1 MSRFL
6 PCRSLKTLPS
16 IGGIREI
23 RGPGGCGATRGIEG
37 EVRRATR
44 SDSGTKG
51 TCDSEAPRGN
61 QAAPS
66 DQLGRRPAR
75 LGLAG
80 FAGAAL
86 LLTLV
91 PLLPARSAERAVIQ
105 EILDGDQ
112 LFVDGQKA
120 RVNQQATAP
129 DDVSTK
135 ASRGALAFPGGA
147 VGRINRFSRMRLGQ
161 SCFLLESGQVL
172 VSGKAAGCTRSARLS
187 VRGTNYLLEVDEQ
200 GESQL
205 SVLEGTVEVEALK
218 EGTPAG
224 TAPTTVQ
231 AGQKL
236 RLSAQGVILALL
248 SLSSG
253 DYDAILRGPLFEGF
267 RLPLPN
273 YGSLESYLRRYQP
286 SVSLPSLP
294 VAPALPIRSLPSF
307 GLPRLF

>member
-1 MSRFL
+1 MDL
-6 PCRSLKTLPS
+6 PCRSLRPRRSAKAGKS
-16 IGGIREI
+16 GW
-23 RGPGGCGATRGIEG
+23 RGH
-37 EVRRATR
+37 RAGPER
-44 SDSGTKG
+44 
-51 TCDSEAPRGN
+51 
-61 QAAPS
+61 
-66 DQLGRRPAR
+66 LGLTSFGLTSLGLESLSLESLGLES

-80 FAGAAL
+80 LAGAL
-86 LLTLV
+86 LLTLL
-91 PLLPARSAERAVIQ
+91 PPLPARSAERAVIQ

-120 RVNQQATAP
+120 RVNQKATAP

-135 ASRGALAFPGGA
+135 ASRGALAFPAGA

-187 VRGTNYLLEVDEQ
+187 VRGTNYVLEVDEQ

-205 SVLEGTVEVEALK
+205 SVLEGTVEVEPLK
-218 EGTPAG
+218 DGIPTG
-224 TAPTTVQ
+224 SGPTTVQ

-248 SLSSG
+248 GLSSG
-253 DYDAILRGPLFEGF
+253 DYDAILRGPLFDGF

-286 SVSLPSLP
+286 SVSLPVNLPSAPPLAPSLP
-294 VAPALPIRSLPSF
+294 TPSLPSI

>member
-1 MSRFL
+1 VGQ
-6 PCRSLKTLPS
+6 
-16 IGGIREI
+16 GG
-23 RGPGGCGATRGIEG
+23 
-37 EVRRATR
+37 
-44 SDSGTKG
+44 
-51 TCDSEAPRGN
+51 
-61 QAAPS
+61 
-66 DQLGRRPAR
+66 R
-75 LGLAG
+75 LGHWARPQRYGLASLTG
-80 FAGAAL
+80 AL
-86 LLTLV
+86 LLTLL
-91 PLLPARSAERAVIQ
+91 PPPLPARSAERAVIQ

-120 RVNQQATAP
+120 RVKQQAAAP

-200 GESQL
+200 GDSQL
-205 SVLEGTVEVEALK
+205 SVLEGTVEVEPLK
-218 EGTPAG
+218 DGAPTGTG
-224 TAPTTVQ
+224 PTTVQ
-231 AGQKL
+231 AGQRL

-248 SLSSG
+248 GLSSG
-253 DYDAILRGPLFEGF
+253 DYDAILRGPLFDGF

-273 YGSLESYLRRYQP
+273 YGSLESYLRRYQL
-286 SVSLPSLP
+286 SVSLPSVPLAPSLP
-294 VAPALPIRSLPSF
+294 TPSLPSF

>member
-1 MSRFL
+1 MDL
-6 PCRSLKTLPS
+6 PCRSLRPRRSAKAGKSGWRGHRAGPERLSLASFGLTSLGLESLSLESLGLESFTL
-16 IGGIREI
+16 
-23 RGPGGCGATRGIEG
+23 A
-37 EVRRATR
+37 
-44 SDSGTKG
+44 
-51 TCDSEAPRGN
+51 
-61 QAAPS
+61 
-66 DQLGRRPAR
+66 
-75 LGLAG
+75 GLAG
-80 FAGAAL
+80 AL
-86 LLTLV
+86 LLTLL
-91 PLLPARSAERAVIQ
+91 PPLPARSAERAVIQ

-120 RVNQQATAP
+120 RVNQKATAP

-135 ASRGALAFPGGA
+135 ASRGALAFPAGA

-187 VRGTNYLLEVDEQ
+187 VRGTNYVLEVDEQ

-205 SVLEGTVEVEALK
+205 SVLEGTVEVEPLK
-218 EGTPAG
+218 DGIPTG
-224 TAPTTVQ
+224 SGPTTVQ

-248 SLSSG
+248 GLSSG
-253 DYDAILRGPLFEGF
+253 DYDAILRGPLFDGF

-286 SVSLPSLP
+286 SVSLPVNLPSAPSLP
-294 VAPALPIRSLPSF
+294 TPSLPSI

>member
-1 MSRFL
+1 MDL
-6 PCRSLKTLPS
+6 PCRSLRPRRS
-16 IGGIREI
+16 ARAGQSGW
-23 RGPGGCGATRGIEG
+23 RGH
-37 EVRRATR
+37 RA
-44 SDSGTKG
+44 G
-51 TCDSEAPRGN
+51 P
-61 QAAPS
+61 
-66 DQLGRRPAR
+66 LR
-75 LGLAG
+75 LGLTSFALKSPCLESLGLESFSLQSLSLQSFSLAG
-80 FAGAAL
+80 LAGAL
-86 LLTLV
+86 LLTLL
-91 PLLPARSAERAVIQ
+91 PPLPARSAERAVIQ

-205 SVLEGTVEVEALK
+205 SVLEGTVEVEPLK
-218 EGTPAG
+218 DGIPTG
-224 TAPTTVQ
+224 SGPTTVQ

-253 DYDAILRGPLFEGF
+253 DYDAILRGPLFDGF

-286 SVSLPSLP
+286 SVSLPVNLPSAPPLAPSLP
-294 VAPALPIRSLPSF
+294 TPSLPSI

>member
-1 MSRFL
+1 
-6 PCRSLKTLPS
+6 
-16 IGGIREI
+16 
-23 RGPGGCGATRGIEG
+23 
-37 EVRRATR
+37 
-44 SDSGTKG
+44 
-51 TCDSEAPRGN
+51 
-61 QAAPS
+61 
-66 DQLGRRPAR
+66 
-75 LGLAG
+75 
-80 FAGAAL
+80 
-86 LLTLV
+86 
-91 PLLPARSAERAVIQ
+91 VIQ

-120 RVNQQATAP
+120 RVNQKATAP

-135 ASRGALAFPGGA
+135 ASRGALAFPAGA

-187 VRGTNYLLEVDEQ
+187 VRGTNYVLEVDEQ

-205 SVLEGTVEVEALK
+205 SVLEGTVEVEPLK
-218 EGTPAG
+218 DGIPTG
-224 TAPTTVQ
+224 SGPTTVQ

-248 SLSSG
+248 GLSSG
-253 DYDAILRGPLFEGF
+253 DYDAILRGPLFDGF

-286 SVSLPSLP
+286 SVSLP
-294 VAPALPIRSLPSF
+294 VSLPSAPSLPTPSLPSI

>member
-1 MSRFL
+1 MDL
-6 PCRSLKTLPS
+6 PCRSLRPRRS
-16 IGGIREI
+16 ARAGQSGW
-23 RGPGGCGATRGIEG
+23 RGH
-37 EVRRATR
+37 RA
-44 SDSGTKG
+44 GP
-51 TCDSEAPRGN
+51 E
-61 QAAPS
+61 
-66 DQLGRRPAR
+66 R
-75 LGLAG
+75 LGLASFG
-80 FAGAAL
+80 LASFGLESLSLESLTLERLGLERFSLAGLAGAL
-86 LLTLV
+86 LLTLL
-91 PLLPARSAERAVIQ
+91 PPLPARSAERAVIQ

-112 LFVDGQKA
+112 LFVDGRKA

-135 ASRGALAFPGGA
+135 ASRGALAFRAGA

-205 SVLEGTVEVEALK
+205 SVLEGTVEVEPLK
-218 EGTPAG
+218 DGIPTG
-224 TAPTTVQ
+224 SGPTTVQ

-236 RLSAQGVILALL
+236 RLSAQGVILAVLG
-248 SLSSG
+248 LSSG
-253 DYDAILRGPLFEGF
+253 DYDAILRGPLFDGF

-286 SVSLPSLP
+286 SVSLPVNLPSAPPLAPSLP
-294 VAPALPIRSLPSF
+294 TPSLPSI

>member
-1 MSRFL
+1 MDL
-6 PCRSLKTLPS
+6 PCRSLRPRRS
-16 IGGIREI
+16 ARAGQSGW
-23 RGPGGCGATRGIEG
+23 RGH
-37 EVRRATR
+37 RA
-44 SDSGTKG
+44 GP
-51 TCDSEAPRGN
+51 E
-61 QAAPS
+61 
-66 DQLGRRPAR
+66 R
-75 LGLAG
+75 LGLTNLGLETLGLESLTLERLGLERFSLAG
-80 FAGAAL
+80 LAGAL
-86 LLTLV
+86 LLTLL
-91 PLLPARSAERAVIQ
+91 PPLPARSAERAVIQ

-112 LFVDGQKA
+112 LFVDGRKA

-135 ASRGALAFPGGA
+135 ASRGALAFRAGA

-205 SVLEGTVEVEALK
+205 SVLEGTVEVEPLK
-218 EGTPAG
+218 DGIPTG
-224 TAPTTVQ
+224 SSPTTVQ

-236 RLSAQGVILALL
+236 RLSAQGVILAVL

-253 DYDAILRGPLFEGF
+253 DYDAILRGPLFDGF

-286 SVSLPSLP
+286 SVSLPVNLP
-294 VAPALPIRSLPSF
+294 SAPPLGSQLAHPLPALHWPAPPVLMKA
-307 GLPRLF
+307 

>member
-1 MSRFL
+1 MGPECGGAARVELMSML
-6 PCRSLKTLPS
+6 LTCRSLRP
-16 IGGIREI
+16 
-23 RGPGGCGATRGIEG
+23 
-37 EVRRATR
+37 
-44 SDSGTKG
+44 
-51 TCDSEAPRGN
+51 
-61 QAAPS
+61 
-66 DQLGRRPAR
+66 RRPAHRRSVGARQNGRRSHRTGPER
-75 LGLAG
+75 LDRTGPRHPGPRLASLSSTGLAG
-80 FAGAAL
+80 AL
-86 LLTLV
+86 LFTLL
-91 PLLPARSAERAVIQ
+91 PPLPARSAERAVIQ

-120 RVNQQATAP
+120 RLNQQATAP

-172 VSGKAAGCTRSARLS
+172 VSGKASGCTRSARLS

-205 SVLEGTVEVEALK
+205 SVLEGTVEVEPLK
-218 EGTPAG
+218 DGTPTG
-224 TAPTTVQ
+224 TGFTTVQ

-236 RLSAQGVILALL
+236 RLSAQGAILALL
-248 SLSSG
+248 NLSSS
-253 DYDAILRGPLFEGF
+253 DYEAILRGPLFDGF

-273 YGSLESYLRRYQP
+273 YSSLESYLRRYQP
-286 SVSLPSLP
+286 SVSLPS
-294 VAPALPIRSLPSF
+294 APRAPSLPTPSIPSL

>member
-1 MSRFL
+1 
-6 PCRSLKTLPS
+6 
-16 IGGIREI
+16 
-23 RGPGGCGATRGIEG
+23 
-37 EVRRATR
+37 V
-44 SDSGTKG
+44 
-51 TCDSEAPRGN
+51 
-61 QAAPS
+61 
-66 DQLGRRPAR
+66 R
-75 LGLAG
+75 LGLTSLGLESFSLAG
-80 FAGAAL
+80 LAGAL
-86 LLTLV
+86 LLTLL
-91 PLLPARSAERAVIQ
+91 PPLPARSAERAVIQ

-135 ASRGALAFPGGA
+135 ASRGALAFPAGA
-147 VGRINRFSRMRLGQ
+147 MGRINRFSRMRLGQ

-187 VRGTNYLLEVDEQ
+187 VRGTNYVLEVDEQ

-205 SVLEGTVEVEALK
+205 SVLEGTVEVEPLK
-218 EGTPAG
+218 DGIPTG
-224 TAPTTVQ
+224 SGPTTVQ

-248 SLSSG
+248 GLSSG
-253 DYDAILRGPLFEGF
+253 DYDAILRGPLFDGF

-286 SVSLPSLP
+286 SVSLPVNLPSAPPLAPSLP
-294 VAPALPIRSLPSF
+294 TPSLPSI

>member
-1 MSRFL
+1 MGQ
-6 PCRSLKTLPS
+6 
-16 IGGIREI
+16 GG
-23 RGPGGCGATRGIEG
+23 
-37 EVRRATR
+37 
-44 SDSGTKG
+44 
-51 TCDSEAPRGN
+51 
-61 QAAPS
+61 
-66 DQLGRRPAR
+66 R
-75 LGLAG
+75 LGHWARPQRYGLASLTG
-80 FAGAAL
+80 AL
-86 LLTLV
+86 LLTLL
-91 PLLPARSAERAVIQ
+91 PPPLPARSAERAVIQ

-120 RVNQQATAP
+120 RVKQQAAAP

-200 GESQL
+200 GDSQL
-205 SVLEGTVEVEALK
+205 SVLEGTVEVEPLK
-218 EGTPAG
+218 DGAPTGTG
-224 TAPTTVQ
+224 PTTVQ
-231 AGQKL
+231 AGQRL
-236 RLSAQGVILALL
+236 RLSAQGVVLALL
-248 SLSSG
+248 GLSSG

-273 YGSLESYLRRYQP
+273 VGSLESYLRRYQP
-286 SVSLPSLP
+286 SVILPVSLPS
-294 VAPALPIRSLPSF
+294 APSLPTPSLPTF

>member
-1 MSRFL
+1 MDL
-6 PCRSLKTLPS
+6 PCRSLRPRRSAKAGKS
-16 IGGIREI
+16 GW
-23 RGPGGCGATRGIEG
+23 RGH
-37 EVRRATR
+37 RA
-44 SDSGTKG
+44 GP
-51 TCDSEAPRGN
+51 E
-61 QAAPS
+61 
-66 DQLGRRPAR
+66 R
-75 LGLAG
+75 LGLASFG
-80 FAGAAL
+80 LTSLGLESLGPESLGLAGLAGAL
-86 LLTLV
+86 LLTLL
-91 PLLPARSAERAVIQ
+91 PPLPARSAERAVIQ

-120 RVNQQATAP
+120 RVNQKATAP

-135 ASRGALAFPGGA
+135 ASRGALAFPAGA

-187 VRGTNYLLEVDEQ
+187 VRGTNYVLEVDEQ

-205 SVLEGTVEVEALK
+205 SVLEGTVEVEPLK
-218 EGTPAG
+218 DGIPTG
-224 TAPTTVQ
+224 SGPTTVQ

-248 SLSSG
+248 GLSSG
-253 DYDAILRGPLFEGF
+253 DYDAILRGPLFDGF

-286 SVSLPSLP
+286 SVSLPVNLPSAPPLAPSLP
-294 VAPALPIRSLPSF
+294 TPSLPSI

>member
-1 MSRFL
+1 MDL
-6 PCRSLKTLPS
+6 PCRSLRPRRS
-16 IGGIREI
+16 ARAGQSRW
-23 RGPGGCGATRGIEG
+23 RGH
-37 EVRRATR
+37 RAGPER
-44 SDSGTKG
+44 
-51 TCDSEAPRGN
+51 
-61 QAAPS
+61 
-66 DQLGRRPAR
+66 LGLTSLGLESLGLERLGLER

-80 FAGAAL
+80 LAGAL
-86 LLTLV
+86 LLTLL
-91 PLLPARSAERAVIQ
+91 PALPARSAERAVIQ

-135 ASRGALAFPGGA
+135 ASRGALAFPAGA

-200 GESQL
+200 GESEL
-205 SVLEGTVEVEALK
+205 SVLEGTVEVERLK
-218 EGTPAG
+218 DGIPTG
-224 TAPTTVQ
+224 SGPTTVQ

-248 SLSSG
+248 GLSSG
-253 DYDAILRGPLFEGF
+253 DYDAILRGPLFDGF

-286 SVSLPSLP
+286 SVSLPVNLPSAPLAPSLP
-294 VAPALPIRSLPSF
+294 TPSLPSI

>member
-1 MSRFL
+1 MDL
-6 PCRSLKTLPS
+6 PCRSLRPRRSAKAGQS
-16 IGGIREI
+16 GW
-23 RGPGGCGATRGIEG
+23 RGH
-37 EVRRATR
+37 RA
-44 SDSGTKG
+44 G
-51 TCDSEAPRGN
+51 PV
-61 QAAPS
+61 
-66 DQLGRRPAR
+66 R
-75 LGLAG
+75 LGLTSLGLESFSLAG
-80 FAGAAL
+80 LAGAL
-86 LLTLV
+86 LLTLL
-91 PLLPARSAERAVIQ
+91 PPLPARSAERAVIQ

-135 ASRGALAFPGGA
+135 ASRGALAFPAGA

-187 VRGTNYLLEVDEQ
+187 VRGTNYVLEVDEQ

-205 SVLEGTVEVEALK
+205 SVLEGTVEVEPLK
-218 EGTPAG
+218 DGIPTG
-224 TAPTTVQ
+224 SGPTTVQ

-248 SLSSG
+248 GLSSG
-253 DYDAILRGPLFEGF
+253 DYDAILRGPLFDGF

-286 SVSLPSLP
+286 SVSLPVNLPSAPPLAPSLP
-294 VAPALPIRSLPSF
+294 TPSLPSI

>member
-1 MSRFL
+1 MR
-6 PCRSLKTLPS
+6 
-16 IGGIREI
+16 
-23 RGPGGCGATRGIEG
+23 RGHRTGPER
-37 EVRRATR
+37 
-44 SDSGTKG
+44 
-51 TCDSEAPRGN
+51 
-61 QAAPS
+61 
-66 DQLGRRPAR
+66 LGRTGLSQAGLNLAR
-75 LGLAG
+75 TSLAGLAG
-80 FAGAAL
+80 AL
-86 LLTLV
+86 LLTLL
-91 PLLPARSAERAVIQ
+91 PPLPARSAERAVIQ

-120 RVNQQATAP
+120 RVNQQAAAP

-205 SVLEGTVEVEALK
+205 SVLEGTVEVEPLK
-218 EGTPAG
+218 DGAPTGTG
-224 TAPTTVQ
+224 PTTVQ
-231 AGQKL
+231 AGQRL

-248 SLSSG
+248 GLSSG
-253 DYDAILRGPLFEGF
+253 DYDAILRGPLFDGF

-273 YGSLESYLRRYQP
+273 VGSLESYLRRYQP
-286 SVSLPSLP
+286 SVSLPSAPLAPSLP
-294 VAPALPIRSLPSF
+294 TPSLPSF